1 MERELN
7 LEQIRAQPSVTRI
20 QRDGGHGVPLATWQG
35 WSSTTPAPYV
45 NGLVRY
51 FLDGN
56 RLRVRRDG
64 SGEEGWYT
72 LS

>member
-1 MERELN
+1 MEQELD
-7 LEQIRAQPSVTRI
+7 LEQVKAQLSVTKI
-20 QRDGGHGVPLATWQG
+20 QRDGGPVVPLATWQG
-35 WSSTTPAPYV
+35 WSATTPVPHM

-56 RLRVRRDG
+56 RLRVRQDA